1 MRYWKE
7 PNSNTFC
14 LDDSHIGLDA
24 LWILVISSESSHW
37 NCDPRS
43 ISIYLNWFHVVDI
56 LPSFT
61 FSPLFFCFSILHFS
75 FFIFCIMDE
84 IPWSIA
90 GHKDKTGHKPTSDN
104 MCYNPEGWVKQSW
117 KCIDKGRVDLYI
129 SNRVHILRFAN
140 PTLHRVLRI
149 RMWIFRYKQKT
160 AADKHISRSIVVM
173 IPSVYLLIAGFIRFW
188 TLSKRK
194 MLAKDMIRNW
204 LYFVKMVI
212 QCK

>member
-1 MRYWKE
+1 VRAVTETVIRGVYPYIW
-7 PNSNTFC
+7 
-14 LDDSHIGLDA
+14 IGFML
-24 LWILVISSESSHW
+24 LTSYPLS
-37 NCDPRS
+37 
-43 ISIYLNWFHVVDI
+43 LFHH
-56 LPSFT
+56 F
-61 FSPLFFCFSILHFS
+61 FFLFFHST

-104 MCYNPEGWVKQSW
+104 MCYNPEGWVKLSW
-117 KCIDKGRVDLYI
+117 KCIDKGRVHLYI

-140 PTLHRVLRI
+140 LTLHRVLRI

-160 AADKHISRSIVVM
+160 AADKHISRSIVMM
-173 IPSVYLLIAGFIRFW
+173 IPSVYLLIAGCIRFW